1 MHRQTLIAPPSDEP
15 VSFPFSLL
23 VDNGVASR
31 LSVGVKALLM
41 VAGLSYD
48 VIVEQ
53 IVSSSGS
60 AFSCLSLS
68 QSPETQSEGKAR
80 ERAFF

>member
-1 MHRQTLIAPPSDEP
+1 MHRQTLIAPPSNEP

-41 VAGLSYD
+41 VAGLSYE
-48 VIVEQ
+48 VIVQE
-53 IVSSSGS
+53 IASSNESS
-60 AFSCLSLS
+60 FSCLSLLE
-68 QSPETQSEGKAR
+68 SPETQSEGRAR
-80 ERAFF
+80 ERVSS

>member
-1 MHRQTLIAPPSDEP
+1 MAPPSDEP

-53 IVSSSGS
+53 IASSSGS
-60 AFSCLSLS
+60 LFSCLSLS